1 MFHLSPDKDSPF
13 TISLVKTAAS
23 HLLHQVVKGVFFGG
37 NTFLIVHIIQVSNTQ
52 IICPL
57 YINHFFS
64 EYNTSSSLGDKN
76 QTDQS

>member
-23 HLLHQVVKGVFFGG
+23 HLLHQLVKGIFFGG
-37 NTFLIVHIIQVSNTQ
+37 NTFLILHIQLYNIQ

-57 YINHFFS
+57 CINYFFS
-64 EYNTSSSLGDKN
+64 KYNTGSNLGDKN
-76 QTDQS
+76 KMDQS

>member
-13 TISLVKTAAS
+13 TISLVETAAL
-23 HLLHQVVKGVFFGG
+23 HLLHQLVKGIFFGG
-37 NTFLIVHIIQVSNTQ
+37 NTFLILHVQFCNTR

-57 YINHFFS
+57 YINHLFG
-64 EYNTSSSLGDKN
+64 EYNTSYSLGDKN

>member
-23 HLLHQVVKGVFFGG
+23 HLLHQLVKGIFFGG
-37 NTFLIVHIIQVSNTQ
+37 DTFLIVHIQFYNIQ

-64 EYNTSSSLGDKN
+64 EYNTSSNLGDKN